1 MNKAIDE
8 RLVIVDSDNEFSFK
22 KNKSNLNISFN
33 RSAFIFFCFLII
45 VLLFSI
51 KVFYFASIS
60 DKNKSITILNN
71 DFRADIID
79 RNGEFLAKSVITN
92 NIGID
97 PKLINTE
104 SVSPYT
110 VFGSIVYL
118 LNILFNNIFI
128 FFIFFFIL
136 SESTFE
142 VIPFFL
148 SFK

>member
-1 MNKAIDE
+1 MNKPIDE

-60 DKNKSITILNN
+60 DKNKSVTILNN

-97 PKLINTE
+97 PKLINNKKK
-104 SVSPYT
+104 
-110 VFGSIVYL
+110 FL
-118 LNILFNNIFI
+118 LKLRI
-128 FFIFFFIL
+128 FFPDKNFSDIEKKISITGTLFLDCL
-136 SESTFE
+136 SAKLFH
-142 VIPFFL
+142 P
-148 SFK
+148 